1 MGVEQNQ
8 PLFDLPEVFDNR
20 GGWGP
25 VGMLDKFQNL
35 PYQQFNKADKIGKV
49 ADWIG
54 VTQYNDR
61 FRRKFYVLVCN

>member
-1 MGVEQNQ
+1 MGLQQGQ

-20 GGWGP
+20 SGWGP
-25 VGMLDKFQNL
+25 IGTLDKFQNL

-54 VTQYNDR
+54 ITQYNDR
-61 FRRKFYVLVCN
+61 FRRKFFESL